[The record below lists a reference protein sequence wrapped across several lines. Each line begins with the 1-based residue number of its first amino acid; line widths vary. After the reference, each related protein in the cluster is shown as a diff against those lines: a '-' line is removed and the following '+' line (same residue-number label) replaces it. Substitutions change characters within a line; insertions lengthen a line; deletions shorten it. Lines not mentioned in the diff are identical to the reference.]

1 MIHILNQSSCGVD
14 INKYNQNSI
23 HKRPIKLMINKP
35 LFNSNLF
42 LNTSNADIINKF
54 IDNDIGKIKTP
65 NPILPP
71 ESFIIINVNLR
82 KYTRFNNII
91 KVPIIF

>member
-1 MIHILNQSSCGVD
+1 
-14 INKYNQNSI
+14 
-23 HKRPIKLMINKP
+23 MINRP

-42 LNTSNADIINKF
+42 LNTSNAGITNKF

-82 KYTRFNNII
+82 KYMRLTSII
-91 KVPIIF
+91 KTPIIF